1 MQASEVNRVE
11 YFSVPNNEHE
21 LPQGSRILLVD
32 VFGRESCLPLHLPAI
47 DASLISLLKP
57 RDLAATRADIFVY
70 KSDLWPGRPSRPR
83 DINVI
88 QRPVRGALT

>member
-1 MQASEVNRVE
+1 MNRVE
-11 YFSVPNNEHE
+11 YFSVPSNEHE
-21 LPQGSRILLVD
+21 LPQSSRILPLD
-32 VFGRESCLPLHLPAI
+32 VFGRGSDRACLPLHPSAI

-57 RDLAATRADIFVY
+57 GDLAATRADIFVY
-70 KSDLWPGRPSRPR
+70 KSDLWPGEPSRSR

>member
-1 MQASEVNRVE
+1 MNGAE
-11 YFSVPNNEHE
+11 YFSVSSKKRE
-21 LPQGSRILLVD
+21 LPQSFRILHRVD
-32 VFGRESCLPLHLPAI
+32 ELRPRIGSWLPLHPPAI

-57 RDLAATRADIFVY
+57 SDLAATRADIFVY
-70 KSDLWPGRPSRPR
+70 KSDLWTGGPSRPR